1 MATKVRIELNRT
13 GIRQILNSAEVRGR
27 IAAKTE
33 AVANAARGNLGGDD
47 LKVVTEVA
55 GRSRARGYV
64 TLVAGAAKEAEDR
77 VLGRA
82 MDAARGA

>member
-1 MATKVRIELNRT
+1 MATKVRIELNRA
-13 GIRQILNSAEVRGR
+13 GIRELLNSAEVRAR

-33 AVANAARGNLGGDD
+33 AVAQAAEANLGGDD
-47 LKVVTEVA
+47 LRVETQVA

-82 MDAARGA
+82 IDAARGA